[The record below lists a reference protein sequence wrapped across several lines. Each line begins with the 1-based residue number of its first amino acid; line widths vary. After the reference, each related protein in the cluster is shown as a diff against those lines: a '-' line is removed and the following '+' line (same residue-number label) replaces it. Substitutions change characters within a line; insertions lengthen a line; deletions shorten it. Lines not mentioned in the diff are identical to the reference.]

1 MNQSLDITVNITSV
15 LMSLV
20 NEYETTIFDDSAF
33 LFRSCLAGIKS
44 WYMHKKTR
52 KTKSILK
59 VQMTVKYRGVGLIR
73 TMEIAKKSYELDSPC
88 KSKFL
93 TKKMIFI

>member
-1 MNQSLDITVNITSV
+1 
-15 LMSLV
+15 MSLV

-59 VQMTVKYRGVGLIR
+59 VQMTVKY
-73 TMEIAKKSYELDSPC
+73 D
-88 KSKFL
+88 
-93 TKKMIFI
+93 